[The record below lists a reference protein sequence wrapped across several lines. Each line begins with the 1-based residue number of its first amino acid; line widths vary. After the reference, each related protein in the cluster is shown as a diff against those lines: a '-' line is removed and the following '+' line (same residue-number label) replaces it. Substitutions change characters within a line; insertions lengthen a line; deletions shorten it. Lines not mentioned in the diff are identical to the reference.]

1 MDEAFV
7 VVSVISG
14 IFGLIGLLLLD
25 RNWFR
30 RERFKFEQDTLK
42 KQNTLQFKKMARDLG
57 LDSKASP
64 YRNSAPSS
72 PLANI
77 PALLE
82 IAKSLN
88 PDQLGTIADI
98 LTGAGGSEEAE
109 DGLGGME
116 GLIDFATK
124 NPDLVKGFLDG
135 LTKGKNQGGGD
146 SGFLGS

>member
-88 PDQLGTIADI
+88 PDQLGTIADM

-109 DGLGGME
+109 GDLGGME

-124 NPDLVKGFLDG
+124 NPDVVKSFLSG
-135 LTKGKNQGGGD
+135 LTKGKEGGD
-146 SGFLGS
+146 DFGAGGL